1 MLCSFHMHGSHSVC
15 VYHVC
20 LYISNRADAWPYLA
34 RHHLSCISVPYA
46 PTQMEI
52 PTMWYSTPTQPA
64 Q

>member
-52 PTMWYSTPTQPA
+52 PTM
-64 Q
+64 